1 MLNLKI
7 KKLSETATLPSKAH
21 PEDACFDIYADINLN
36 YPANGIETIPPHT
49 TVKIHTGFATEIPS
63 GYWGA
68 IFARSGVATKRG
80 LRPAQGVP
88 VIDENYRGEWIIP
101 LHNDADEAQVV
112 RHGER
117 IAQFTLLPYPE
128 INLIEVDNLS
138 ETERGD
144 GGFGSTGIK

>member
-7 KKLSETATLPSKAH
+7 KRISNAVPMPSKAH
-21 PEDACFDIYADINLN
+21 IDDACFDIYADLSNMEL
-36 YPANGIETIPPHT
+36 GFKDCLTIQPHT
-49 TVKIHTGFATEIPS
+49 TVKIPTGFATEIPN

-68 IFARSGVATKRG
+68 VFARSGKATKQG

-101 LHNDADEAQVV
+101 LHNDSDKIQTVV
-112 RHGER
+112 HGER

-128 INLIEVDNLS
+128 IELTEVTELS
-138 ETERGD
+138 DTDRGES
-144 GGFGSTGIK
+144 GFGSSGK